1 MPEQDLTRQIDEL
14 RQLIVRLSRLVE
26 VSVTLNSTLE
36 PEPLLQ
42 FLIRSAADLL
52 DSEAASILLFDEK
65 TQRLYFAASTGA
77 DPTELRRIPVPL

>member
-36 PEPLLQ
+36 PEPL
-42 FLIRSAADLL
+42 S
-52 DSEAASILLFDEK
+52 
-65 TQRLYFAASTGA
+65 
-77 DPTELRRIPVPL
+77 